1 MALNLVMLG
10 PPGVGKGTQ
19 AEIVARDHAIP
30 KISTGDMLREA
41 VHART
46 ELGRAAKAY
55 LDAGDLVSD
64 DLIIGIVRER
74 LARADAR
81 QGFVLDGFPRTV
93 PQAVALDEML
103 ADRDPLIIVE
113 IAAPEAVLVQRLLAR
128 RVCSECGTNARPDD
142 VLSVLCARCGGKLV
156 QRSDDNETVV
166 RARLATYARQ
176 TRPLVEYYRDRPTFR
191 VIDGNQPPAV
201 VTAEI
206 RAAVASVVASR
217 RTQGRP
223 SGSRS

>member
-19 AEIVARDHAIP
+19 ADMVARDHGIP

-41 VHART
+41 VQAGT
-46 ELGRAAKAY
+46 ELGRAAKAR
-55 LDAGDLVSD
+55 LDAGELVRD
-64 DLIIGIVRER
+64 DVIIGIVRDR
-74 LARADAR
+74 LARPDACN
-81 QGFVLDGFPRTV
+81 GFVLDGFPRTV

-103 ADRDPLIIVE
+103 ADRDPLVVVE
-113 IAAPEAVLVQRLLAR
+113 IAAPEAVLVRRLLSR

-142 VLSVLCARCGGKLV
+142 VLSVLCTRCGGKLV
-156 QRSDDNETVV
+156 QRSDDNESVV

-176 TRPLVEYYRDRPTFR
+176 TSPLVEYYRGRPTFR

-201 VTAEI
+201 VTAAV
-206 RAAVASVVASR
+206 RAAVASVAMSPR
-217 RTQGRP
+217 A
-223 SGSRS
+223 